1 MCGSALPALQRKN
14 ERWASTQMV
23 SLQMVS
29 LKERG
34 MRVSATRRFPGDD
47 IPIVRGSALAAL
59 QGKNDALGKNAILEL
74 MQAVDDYVP
83 TPQRALDKPF
93 SMPVEDV
100 FSIQVCLAW
109 LPAVMQLQCAYLA
122 RVLHLAVKF
131 GSVPGQMAQL
141 PEVRL
146 ALSAKRKSP
155 LA

>member
-1 MCGSALPALQRKN
+1 MTYLILVSSRQDARQAWH
-14 ERWASTQMV
+14 EVIAS
-23 SLQMVS
+23 
-29 LKERG
+29 
-34 MRVSATRRFPGDD
+34 RRFPGDD

-100 FSIQVCLAW
+100 FSIQVCLACLRISCSTFAV
-109 LPAVMQLQCAYLA
+109 LPSRLGLVS
-122 RVLHLAVKF
+122 LHSKRALP
-131 GSVPGQMAQL
+131 PGLMAQL
-141 PEVRL
+141 PDARL
-146 ALSAKRKSP
+146 PMSAKLRSP